1 MTEGRCAV
9 HSNVA
14 TGTCARCGT
23 FICVACPPAGYCQPC
38 AQHFSPEAHRVAR
51 AQRWAGQATFLT
63 SFGTVVL
70 VLSVA
75 LLGADLRATSFPLAL
90 LLLGLACLL
99 AAPALALGALWS
111 RRGTKTPDIVG
122 RAVLVIGMGGVA
134 LLFAL
139 IIALGVSGFD

>member
-1 MTEGRCAV
+1 MTDGRCAV
-9 HSNVA
+9 HSSVA

-23 FICVACPPAGYCQPC
+23 FICVACPPASCQPC
-38 AQHFSPEAHRVAR
+38 AKLLSPEARRVAR

-63 SFGTVVL
+63 SFGTVTV

-75 LLGADLRATSFPLAL
+75 LLGAGQRATPFPLAL

-99 AAPALALGALWS
+99 AAPALAVGALWA
-111 RRGTKTPDIVG
+111 RRGTKAPGIVG

-139 IIALGVSGFD
+139 VIALGVSGFD